1 LSRGLLTTILF
12 EVVGVGVVVGVV
24 EGLYFAN
31 SKTIAKTWRCYKKMV
46 KNKGD

>member
-1 LSRGLLTTILF
+1 LTTILF
-12 EVVGVGVVVGVV
+12 EVVGVGVGESEGVV

>member
-1 LSRGLLTTILF
+1 LF
-12 EVVGVGVVVGVV
+12 ADVGVGVVVGVG